1 MIFADV
7 LRRGAFRKLAKWLFG
22 GLVVVLRAGRGQL
35 GCQLGFKMAW
45 KGQVE
50 PKMAKVG
57 PKMGPRGLQ
66 KLFCVDYLLRVVWFW
81 AHLGPI
87 LGYLGP
93 SLALPGGAKGAS

>member
-1 MIFADV
+1 MLV
-7 LRRGAFRKLAKWLFG
+7 SKLVG
-22 GLVVVLRAGRGQL
+22 
-35 GCQLGFKMAW
+35 

-50 PKMAKVG
+50 PLMARIG

-66 KLFCVDYLLRVVWFW
+66 ELSWEILTLRVAPFW

-93 SLALPGGAKGAS
+93 SLALLGGSRRAS